1 MHSLF
6 VLDFREIRASYYE
19 REVVIM
25 SNTHW
30 YRTTRIEAYAQDLST
45 RKRLH
50 VDVIEEEIALMATD
64 WDIFKCHDLC
74 AECPLV
80 KDAYDEYVHNKN

>member
-1 MHSLF
+1 
-6 VLDFREIRASYYE
+6 
-19 REVVIM
+19 M
-25 SNTHW
+25 SDTHW

-45 RKRLH
+45 RKKLH
-50 VDVIEEEIALMATD
+50 VDVIEEEISLMATD

-80 KDAYDEYVHNKN
+80 RDAYDEYVRNKN